1 MTEVMNEKEYR
12 EKYNNLKMQEMFEPD
27 EDKRKEISK
36 IIKTMETDRKRN
48 TIKEIDAMLDELPS
62 ENIENVEK
70 VEITGGKTKWKTLKK
85 MKD

>member
-36 IIKTMETDRKRN
+36 IIKTMETDKKRS
-48 TIKEIDAMLDELPS
+48 TISQIDAMLDELPN

-70 VEITGGKTKWKTLKK
+70 VEITGGKTK
-85 MKD
+85 

>member
-70 VEITGGKTKWKTLKK
+70 VEITGGKTK
-85 MKD
+85 